1 MKYVWT
7 LWTSLC
13 VLFAAQAQS
22 PQYFTDKYSFPLGGL
37 VRFTGNMGEIR
48 PNHFH
53 GGLDIAGNER
63 TPVYAIYDG
72 YVSRAKASTYGYGNV
87 LYVTHPETGHVSVY
101 AHLSRFHGAVKTYIR
116 QKQYEQERFEV
127 ELFPNPEEVP
137 VKKGEIIGYV
147 GNTGGSFGPHLHFEI
162 RTFNDLVLNPL
173 RFFPKVFKD
182 SQPPVITRLALVPQA
197 AEARVQGQYKAAFF
211 VPLKSAEGYLL
222 REPVSAYGRIGLE
235 IASHDIADALPNI
248 FATTQ
253 VVVKVNQE
261 EIYRHEIEAY
271 PMDEA
276 RALNLHINFAT
287 LRRQR
292 INMQRLYETEGN
304 YLGIYKSLRRGHIEV
319 KEGERYEV
327 EILCSDIKGNSRR
340 LRFSIVGKK
349 PAPAAFVASPA
360 PIKAQLQVENEQEV
374 LLIKASGLQKGGE
387 TATVFVAGL
396 PQSLPLA
403 YMAGQQAHYVW
414 DLRRGFPD
422 SLRVGGLAQR
432 LPKHQHIL
440 SHRDFHLKSGYLD
453 LFFPKGA
460 LPDTA
465 FLRVEAQGRTLHIGH
480 PEIPL
485 TQEIQVCYLY
495 NKAGV
500 RMTHPEKL
508 GVSIAG
514 KPFTKVKVTGEMLC
528 FSTKLL
534 GTFQL
539 VEDTT
544 PPSIRLLAKTPS
556 RVNIAVSDNL
566 SGVATFKATLNG
578 EFILMLYE
586 SKANLLW
593 TDPDYGKPL
602 KGTLRLWVRDEAGNS
617 QEASWQL

>member
-1 MKYVWT
+1 MKYVLS
-7 LWTSLC
+7 LWTSLW
-13 VLFAAQAQS
+13 LLGAAQAQS
-22 PQYFTDKYSFPLGGL
+22 PQYFTDKYSFPLSAPW
-37 VRFTGNMGEIR
+37 RFTGNMGEIR

-53 GGLDIAGNER
+53 GGLDIAGTER

-87 LYVTHPETGHVSVY
+87 LYITHPETGHVSVY
-101 AHLSRFHGAVKTYIR
+101 AHLSRFHGAAKTYIR

-127 ELFPNPEEVP
+127 ELFPNPDEIP
-137 VKKGEIIGYV
+137 IKKGEIIGYV

-173 RFFPKVFKD
+173 RFFPTVFKD
-182 SQPPVITRLALVPQA
+182 SQPPVLTRLALVPQT
-197 AEARVQGQYKAAFF
+197 AEARVQGQYKTGFYTL
-211 VPLKSAEGYLL
+211 LKNTEGYTL
-222 REPVSAYGRIGLE
+222 REPVTAYGQIGLE
-235 IASHDIADALPNI
+235 LASHDIADGSPNI
-248 FATTQ
+248 FATAQ
-253 VVVKVNQE
+253 MVARVNGE

-276 RALNLHINFAT
+276 RALNLHINYAT
-287 LRRQR
+287 LKRTR
-292 INMQRLYETEGN
+292 IAMQRLYETEGN
-304 YLGIYKSLRRGHIEV
+304 YLGIYKSLRRGYIEV
-319 KEGERYEV
+319 KEGERYEI
-327 EILCSDIKGNSRR
+327 EIECSDAKGNSSR

-349 PAPAAFVASPA
+349 PTTAVFAASPA
-360 PIKAQLQVENEQEV
+360 PIKAQIQVEYEPAA
-374 LLIKASGLQKGGE
+374 LLIKAAGLQKGGE
-387 TATVFVAGL
+387 AATVFVAGL
-396 PQSLPLA
+396 PQNLPLA

-422 SLRVGGLAQR
+422 SLRVGGLSQR
-432 LPKHQHIL
+432 LPKHQRIL
-440 SHRDFHLKSGYLD
+440 SHRDFSFQGSFLE

-480 PEIPL
+480 SEIPL

-495 NKAGV
+495 SKAGV
-500 RMTHPEKL
+500 RLANPEKL

-514 KPFTKVKVTGEMLC
+514 KPFTKVKATGEMLC

-566 SGVATFKATLNG
+566 SGVAAFKATLNG

-602 KGTLRLWVRDEAGNS
+602 KGTLRLWVRDEVGNS